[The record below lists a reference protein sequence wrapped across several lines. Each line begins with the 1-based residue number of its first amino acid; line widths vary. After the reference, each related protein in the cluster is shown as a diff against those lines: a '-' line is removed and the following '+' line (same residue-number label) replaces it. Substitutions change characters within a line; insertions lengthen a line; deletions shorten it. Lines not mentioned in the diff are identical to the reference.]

1 MKRLFERLPLPVK
14 LLLVALVPLA
24 LLLYFAFEI
33 FLEKDQRM
41 EQLAN
46 YKASIRQTAR
56 LSAFVDALQAER
68 RYSFGYA
75 LRHEWA
81 AEMKDSR
88 RSTDSALQQFVTADA
103 TGAEFTRY
111 TFVDSLPAF
120 RRLIDRDLV
129 AAPDVMNYYTNTI
142 FRLNSVNSVSAGNN
156 LLLRPVTRELQ
167 GQKLLSEMITY
178 MGILRSNMYM
188 ALQLRQ
194 SQAAVVEGLRGIFLI
209 YRSYE
214 TEFDLKA
221 TDSARRAYARLQ
233 QGSELRATQD
243 FLGAQFARGGLDT
256 TMDANAWWELSAVAM
271 DKVRALQR
279 ATLDAAQKGVDDLFD
294 REQKA
299 RDQSLFFLV
308 LSLVLVAFI
317 VSTVIYQISAQ
328 LNALNA
334 AAQQISLGK
343 RGVHLEAK
351 TNDVV
356 GSLTRSMIALDA
368 ANVNLAEAAD
378 AIGSGRFDVPVHPR
392 SSDDI
397 LGNAL
402 LRMRSDLQQY
412 HLENEEKL
420 WQHTGME
427 ALNEALRGEK
437 EPEQLAQDALAV
449 LAEYTGT
456 EVGLLYTREDNHLEY
471 RASYASSDIAAVPR
485 RVEFGETLIGQVAA
499 RKKTMQLAN
508 VPDSYLQ
515 IASGSGRS
523 APAQVL
529 LLPLIHNDV
538 VEGVLELA
546 ALQEFTPQVRYFLQ
560 GAQPV
565 VAVALHGAR
574 NRQRLA
580 ELLQETQAQSEELQA
595 QHSELENINAELEAQ
610 AEKLQASEEELR
622 VQQEELMQANAE
634 LEERTRLLEERNILI
649 GQRNREI
656 QQKAEELALS
666 TRYKSE
672 FLANMSHEL
681 RTPLNS
687 ILLLSRLLVE
697 NHEKNLSSDQVEYA
711 QVIQTSG
718 QGLLALIDEILD
730 LSKIEAGR
738 MELEFA
744 EVPVEV
750 LVHDLKGMFVPV
762 AHDKGLAFEVTLAPG
777 LPPKVETDRMR
788 LEQVLKNLLS
798 NALKFTSEGTV
809 QLLVA
814 PGAGEQVRFSVRD
827 TGIGIPADKQA
838 LVFEAFR
845 QADGSTRRKYGG
857 TGLGLSISRE
867 LTRLLGGEL
876 RVESEAGKGS
886 TFFFELPVSRQA
898 APPAPAPAEAP
909 LQSVAAAAVPL
920 PLPDA
925 EPALQEPATP
935 RYHESDFEPAFP
947 DDRNDLQAGDR
958 TLLIIEDD
966 KGFARALLDYTR
978 SKGYKCLVA
987 VRGDE
992 GIALAQRYL
1001 PMGILLD
1008 IQLPVKDGWEVME
1021 ALKGDPRTR
1030 PIPVHMMSSLEAK
1043 QESRMKGAIDFI
1055 SKPVAFEQM
1064 QEVFRK
1070 IEQVV
1075 TKEHRK
1081 VLIVEENP
1089 KHAQALAY
1097 FLETFNVSARI
1108 TGTVEGSGEA
1118 LQEEGVDCVILD
1130 IGMPDNHT
1138 FERLDGLK
1146 QQPGLEGLPII
1157 LFTGRSFSRSEEVRI
1172 KQVADSIVVKT
1183 AHSYQRILDEVSLF
1197 LHLVEQQA
1205 GEEPARRKR
1214 LGGLTEVLTGKK
1226 ILVTDDDVRN
1236 IFSLSRA
1243 LEQHGMQVFSATDG
1257 KEALQRLRE
1266 QPDIDVVLMDI
1277 MMPEMDGYEAMRA
1290 IRRQPELR
1298 NLPVIAVTAK
1308 AMSGD
1313 REKCIEAG
1321 ASDYISKPVDIDQ
1334 LLSLLRV
1341 WLYE

>member
-1 MKRLFERLPLPVK
+1 MKSLFERLPLPAK

-24 LLLYFAFEI
+24 LLLYFAFQI
-33 FLEKDQRM
+33 FREKDQRM
-41 EQLAN
+41 DLLAN
-46 YKASIRQTAR
+46 YQSSIRQTAR
-56 LSAFVDALQAER
+56 LSAFVDALQSER

-75 LRHEWA
+75 LRHDWYD
-81 AEMKDSR
+81 EMR
-88 RSTDSALQQFVTADA
+88 AGRQSTDSALQHLLAGDKNASQL
-103 TGAEFTRY
+103 TRY
-111 TFVDSLPAF
+111 TFIDSLPAF
-120 RRLIDRDLV
+120 RKLVDRDLV
-129 AAPDVMNYYTNTI
+129 AAPDVMTYYTNTI
-142 FRLNSVNSVSAGNN
+142 FRLNSINTVTAGNN
-156 LLLRPVTRELQ
+156 ILLRPVSRELQ
-167 GQKLLSEMITY
+167 GQKLLSEMISY

-194 SQAAVVEGLRGIFLI
+194 SDRAVVEGLRGIDLL
-209 YRSYE
+209 YRSFE
-214 TEFDLKA
+214 TEFNLKT
-221 TDSARRAYARLQ
+221 TDSARNAYARLQ
-233 QGSELRATQD
+233 QGSELRRTQA
-243 FLGAQFARGGLDT
+243 FLSEQFARGSIDT
-256 TMDANAWWELSAVAM
+256 TMDANAWWDLSAAAM

-279 ATLDAAQKGVDDLFD
+279 ATLDASQKGIDNLFEHERTGRD
-294 REQKA
+294 R
-299 RDQSLFFLV
+299 SLLFLV
-308 LSLVLVAFI
+308 LSLVLVAVI

-334 AAQQISLGK
+334 AAQQIAVGK
-343 RGVHLEAK
+343 GGARLEPK

-368 ANVNLAEAAD
+368 ANVDLAEAAD
-378 AIGSGRFDVPVHPR
+378 AIGSGRFDVPVRPR
-392 SSDDI
+392 SSGDV
-397 LGNAL
+397 LGNAI
-402 LRMRSDLQQY
+402 LRMRADLQQY
-412 HLENEEKL
+412 HLENEDKL
-420 WQHTGME
+420 WQHAGME
-427 ALNEALRGEK
+427 ALNDALRGEK
-437 EPEQLAQDALAV
+437 DPEALAQDALLV

-456 EVGLLYTREDNHLEY
+456 EVGLLYVREDNHLEY
-471 RASYASSDIAAVPR
+471 RASYATSDIASVPR
-485 RVEFGETLIGQVAA
+485 RVEFGETLVGQVAA
-499 RKKTMQLAN
+499 RRKTMQLAN
-508 VPDSYLQ
+508 VPDSYLH
-515 IASGSGRS
+515 ISSGSGQS

-529 LLPLIHNDV
+529 LLPLVHNDV

-546 ALQEFTPQVRYFLQ
+546 SLSEFSPRVRFFLQ

-574 NRQRLA
+574 NRQRLN
-580 ELLQETQAQSEELQA
+580 ELLQETQAQAEELQA
-595 QHSELENINAELEAQ
+595 QQQELEHINAELEAQ

-634 LEERTRLLEERNILI
+634 LEERTRLLEERNLLI

-656 QQKAEELALS
+656 QQKAEELAIS

-697 NHEKNLSSDQVEYA
+697 NHEKNLSADQVEYA

-744 EVPVEV
+744 EVPVNV
-750 LVHDLKGMFVPV
+750 LVHDLKGMFVPL
-762 AHDKGLAFEVTLAPG
+762 AHDKGLAFEVQLAAG
-777 LPPKVETDRMR
+777 LPPQVETDRMR

-798 NALKFTSEGTV
+798 NALKFTAQGKV
-809 QLLVA
+809 QLLVE
-814 PGAGEQVRFSVRD
+814 PGAAGYVRFSVRD

-838 LVFEAFR
+838 LIFEAFR

-876 RVESEAGKGS
+876 QVESAADQGS

-898 APPAPAPAEAP
+898 AEAPAPASAPAPAPMPEPTPAPAATEPEAP
-909 LQSVAAAAVPL
+909 AGSL
-920 PLPDA
+920 PV
-925 EPALQEPATP
+925 
-935 RYHESDFEPAFP
+935 HEGDFEPALP
-947 DDRNDLQAGDR
+947 DDRADLQQGDR
-958 TLLIIEDD
+958 SLLIIEDD

-978 SKGYKCLVA
+978 SKGYKGLVA

-992 GIALAQRYL
+992 GIALARKYL

-1043 QESRMKGAIDFI
+1043 QESRAKGAIDFI

-1075 TKEHRK
+1075 TREHKK

-1097 FLETFNVSARI
+1097 FLEAFNVSARI
-1108 TGTVEGSGEA
+1108 TDTVAQSGAA
-1118 LQEEGVDCVILD
+1118 LQEEELDCVILD
-1130 IGMPDNHT
+1130 TGMPDSNT
-1138 FERLDGLK
+1138 LELLDGLK

-1157 LFTGRSFSRSEEVRI
+1157 LFTGRTFSRSEELRI

-1197 LHLVEQQA
+1197 LHLVEQQG
-1205 GEEPARRKR
+1205 GEGPARKTR

-1243 LEQHGMQVFSATDG
+1243 LEQHGMVVYSATDG
-1257 KEALQRLRE
+1257 KEALQLLRD
-1266 QPDIDVVLMDI
+1266 QPDMDVVLMDI

-1290 IRRQPELR
+1290 IRRQPAFR

-1308 AMSGD
+1308 AMTGD